1 MKLFSLIRSV
11 LLARKSNC
19 ILISICLIFSTV
31 LLNVIIA
38 ISSDYISGINYISK
52 NRYDRTAI
60 ITLARSLKPLSEQR
74 ISDELKKQGIDC
86 RIEIINLNRSVL
98 FSEQSQITDNDI
110 KLLTYDLSPDN
121 LYIYYKYQE
130 DALGISGYTTELSEF
145 LDVELEGEK
154 PDINKDYGGKI
165 PVIAY
170 PGSDKEIGDTVK
182 ARAAQG
188 KVELL
193 IVGKYKS
200 WQLWDLLLSP
210 GGLHDNNSYATDY
223 RILDKSGYCVPHD
236 QDYTEKQYQNDNNY
250 FHEHNCNVVLLK
262 NDDMFYSE
270 FITKIRN
277 QTYANDKEKD
287 DITFVQPEYG
297 VDESMFNREH
307 LELLQLFPAFIA
319 IAIVGSLG
327 IVANGFLN
335 AESRIKAAA
344 VFRSC
349 GAGTGK
355 IAIINTVC
363 ELIIM
368 LFSAFIAFIILLIIK
383 LAFGLNVINAD
394 SILFTA
400 VYLLI
405 LTVLISVIGNI
416 TLLKSKMLDVIR
428 RYENQ

>member
-1 MKLFSLIRSV
+1 MKILSLIRSV
-11 LLARKSNC
+11 LLSRKRNC
-19 ILISICLIFSTV
+19 IMISLCFIFTT
-31 LLNVIIA
+31 LLFNLMIA

-60 ITLARSLKPLSEQR
+60 ITRVGSLKPLSEQR
-74 ISDELKKQGIDC
+74 ISDELKKQGVNC
-86 RIEIINLNRSVL
+86 RMEIIDLNRSIL
-98 FSEQSQITDNDI
+98 FSEQCRITDDDI
-110 KLLTYDLSPDN
+110 KQLTYDLSPDN
-121 LYIYYKYQE
+121 QYIYYKYAE
-130 DALGISGYTTELSEF
+130 DALSISGYTTELSEF

-170 PGSDKEIGDTVK
+170 PGSDEEIGDTVK

-210 GGLHDNNSYATDY
+210 GVLHDNNSYATDY

-250 FHEHNCNVVLLK
+250 FHEHNCNVVLFK
-262 NDDMFYSE
+262 TDDMFYAE
-270 FITKIRN
+270 FESRIRN
-277 QTYANDKEKD
+277 TLSANDEKKG
-287 DITFVQPEYG
+287 DILFGNPLYG
-297 VDESMFNREH
+297 VNKDTFSRDY

-400 VYLLI
+400 LYLLI
-405 LTVLISVIGNI
+405 LTVLISIIGNI